1 MHNRATN
8 IFRLPSGISGDSVEE
23 KYQLLGTDI
32 RIQFENTRRRFSLA
46 SPTMASFRF
55 GPFQLNPDQTLWEG
69 DTLIHLSPM
78 QRRMLH
84 CFCRHP
90 RQVLSKHQLMQDVWG
105 HQEVSEVSLA
115 RTVHGL
121 RRKLAETKASGDL
134 IRNVYAEGY
143 IFTQTV
149 EELAP
154 VAAARNARA

>member
-1 MHNRATN
+1 
-8 IFRLPSGISGDSVEE
+8 
-23 KYQLLGTDI
+23 
-32 RIQFENTRRRFSLA
+32 
-46 SPTMASFRF
+46 MASFRF

-84 CFCRHP
+84 CFCRNP

-121 RRKLAETKASGDL
+121 RRKLAESKASGDL

-149 EELAP
+149 EEVAP
-154 VAAARNARA
+154 AAAARNARA